1 MQFFKLHLVAYVRV
15 GFVQIFIAAAI
26 STSSLFF
33 IAACLGT
40 LFDFLVFT
48 IILDLISLDPLKN
61 RSRVKRSGWRHV
73 EIRKQRG
80 ADEGNNSLDGGEKI
94 LHPKGSLFIWDSPS
108 HTLRAHLVN
117 VTLQIPFPQKTG
129 TFWLNEGTRPQA
141 MAARSLQ
148 TPFIAP
154 LTTVC

>member
-1 MQFFKLHLVAYVRV
+1 VQFFKLHLVAYVRV
-15 GFVQIFIAAAI
+15 GVVQISIAAAI

-80 ADEGNNSLDGGEKI
+80 QTRATTTWTVGKRFYS
-94 LHPKGSLFIWDSPS
+94 PKGPYLYGI
-108 HTLRAHLVN
+108 H
-117 VTLQIPFPQKTG
+117 
-129 TFWLNEGTRPQA
+129 
-141 MAARSLQ
+141 
-148 TPFIAP
+148 P
-154 LTTVC
+154 LTH